1 MNLDRRRTNWRDK
14 VFIECLELTIK
25 ESDDI
30 KYDYYLEVLYV
41 EGIQQIWINVILYEK
56 KLA

>member
-1 MNLDRRRTNWRDK
+1 MLK
-14 VFIECLELTIK
+14 AVIECLELTIK

-41 EGIQQIWINVILYEK
+41 EGRQQMRINVILYEK
-56 KLA
+56 NYHKL